1 MTAKNED
8 PHADRPG
15 MTAALSLLSVA
26 MGFVAL
32 CAFTW
37 AAGHWSGLL
46 FTNPVGEPSAWRGLL
61 AMNLLICAGATW
73 GLLRLKRL
81 KTAVHVLSALLVV
94 VALFGFFL
102 AAGLVKVQLRFW
114 WPWPWQVK
122 FMVAVDLLMGLG
134 AICGLLWLKPWKAWK
149 GSGEPVSPRTR
160 RTSKLFWL
168 STVVVAVSGLAL
180 ILGSKLPDSKDM
192 TFGMFANSPVYP
204 GIAIFAIVGWL
215 LGIAINKW
223 WWYFSAD
230 EHERRADD
238 FGSLLG
244 WALFL
249 TVTPA
254 WWVAARAGPLPQP
267 NAMVLWLAAG
277 WVSAIGYFWRR
288 A

>member
-1 MTAKNED
+1 MMANNED
-8 PHADRPG
+8 RHEDRPE
-15 MTAALSLLSVA
+15 MTAALSVLSVGV
-26 MGFVAL
+26 GFVAL

-37 AAGHWSGLL
+37 AVGHWSGLL
-46 FTNPVGEPSAWRGLL
+46 FTNPVGEPSAWRSLL
-61 AMNLLICAGATW
+61 AMNVLICIGATW
-73 GLLRLKRL
+73 ALLRLKRL
-81 KTAVHVLSALLVV
+81 KAAVHVLSALLVV

-102 AAGLVKVQLRFW
+102 AAGVVKVQLRFW

-160 RTSKLFWL
+160 RTNKLFWL
-168 STVVVAVSGLAL
+168 STVVVALSGVAL
-180 ILGSKLPDSKDM
+180 ILGTRLPDSKDM
-192 TFGMFANSPVYP
+192 TFGMFANSPVSP
-204 GIAIFAIVGWL
+204 GIAILVVAGWL
-215 LGIAINKW
+215 LGMAINRW

-238 FGSLLG
+238 FGNLLG
-244 WALFL
+244 WVLFL

-254 WWVAARAGPLPQP
+254 WWVAARAGLLPQP
-267 NAMVLWLAAG
+267 NAMLLWLVAG

>member
-1 MTAKNED
+1 
-8 PHADRPG
+8 
-15 MTAALSLLSVA
+15 
-26 MGFVAL
+26 
-32 CAFTW
+32 
-37 AAGHWSGLL
+37 
-46 FTNPVGEPSAWRGLL
+46 
-61 AMNLLICAGATW
+61 
-73 GLLRLKRL
+73 
-81 KTAVHVLSALLVV
+81 
-94 VALFGFFL
+94 
-102 AAGLVKVQLRFW
+102 
-114 WPWPWQVK
+114 
-122 FMVAVDLLMGLG
+122 MVAVDLLMGVG
-134 AICGLLWLKPWKAWK
+134 AICGLLWLKPWRVWK

-254 WWVAARAGPLPQP
+254 WWVAARAGLLPQP

-288 A
+288 N